1 MSQATPELVALAL
14 FAEAI
19 GDPMTRRGN
28 AADPIAL
35 MKQRLSD
42 HRHNFDDLD
51 QDVQDAFMELFG
63 DLSYE
68 ELRMLGRLQAKMVE
82 LDPDQTRGLTEQVEV
97 GSHATVGKL

>member
-1 MSQATPELVALAL
+1 VSRTPPELVALAL

-19 GDPMTRRGN
+19 GDPMTRRDN
-28 AADPIAL
+28 AADPLAL

-42 HRHNFDDLD
+42 HGHDFADLD
-51 QDVQDAFMELFG
+51 QDIQHAFNDLFG
-63 DLSYE
+63 DLTHE

-82 LDPDQTRGLTEQVEV
+82 LDPDQTRGLTELVEV